1 MIKLIKIKGIEN
13 EDCMHC
19 YTLEIS
25 PTIHNELITFFYH
38 LKFDINETD
47 KLDIIFSELNGA
59 YLHIKNKDTK
69 VHFFIANN
77 VITMVIDTDKT
88 QKELY
93 DLMKK
98 EFIFPKELTK

>member
-1 MIKLIKIKGIEN
+1 LIKIKGIEN
-13 EDCMHC
+13 EDCMHL
-19 YTLEIS
+19 YTLEIF
-25 PTIHNELITFFYH
+25 PTIHIELENFFYK
-38 LKFDINETD
+38 LKYDSDETD
-47 KLDIIFSELNGA
+47 KLDIVFSEMDGE
-59 YLHIKNKDTK
+59 YLHIRNKDTK

-98 EFIFPKELTK
+98 DFIFPKALKK